1 MRYKQLVSDKL
12 EQVVNGLNVLRN
24 NISFN
29 DTNAAQHN
37 IETLK
42 DKIEEV
48 QTLVNTEFDDNR

>member
-29 DTNAAQHN
+29 DANAAQHN
-37 IETLK
+37 IEALK
-42 DKIEEV
+42 DKIEEI